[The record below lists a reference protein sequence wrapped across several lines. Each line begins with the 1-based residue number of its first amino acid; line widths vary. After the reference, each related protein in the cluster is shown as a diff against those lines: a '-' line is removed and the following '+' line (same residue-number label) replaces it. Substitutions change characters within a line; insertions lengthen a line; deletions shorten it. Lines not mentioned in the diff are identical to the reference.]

1 MTRRGWLLFITLGV
15 FWGMPYLFIRVAVT
29 DFDPIVVAFGRTAIA
44 TLLLL
49 PLALKARALKPLLPS
64 WKILLLY
71 TAVEI
76 IGPWVL
82 LGHAETRLN
91 SSTTGL
97 LIAMVPMVA
106 AIILTVSGHDRLDFR
121 RSAGLLLGLVGVALL
136 VGLDIKFDDLIAV
149 GQIIMV
155 VIGYAIGPIIV
166 SRKLSHLPSIGVVTA
181 SLAIAAVVYLPF
193 AIFLWPAQIT
203 ARAAGSVVVLAV
215 VCTAAAFLV
224 MFALIAEAGPA
235 RMTLITYINPVVA
248 ILLGALILD
257 EPITV
262 GLAIGF
268 PLIIIGS
275 ILGTWR
281 SAAPPD
287 SAVTRTD
294 AVEAAGETAD
304 ESNVR

>member
-49 PLALKARALKPLLPS
+49 PLALKARALKPLLPY

-136 VGLDIKFDDLIAV
+136 VGLDIKVDDLIAV

-166 SRKLSHLPSIGVVTA
+166 SRKLSHLPSIGVVTG

>member
-29 DFDPIVVAFGRTAIA
+29 DFDPIVVAFGRTALA

-49 PLALKARALKPLLPS
+49 PLALKARALKPLLPY

-136 VGLDIKFDDLIAV
+136 VGFDIKFDDLIAV
-149 GQIIMV
+149 GQILMV

-166 SRKLSHLPSIGVVTA
+166 SRKLSHLPSIGVVTG
-181 SLAIAAVVYLPF
+181 SLAIAAVAYLPF
-193 AIFLWPAQIT
+193 AIFLWPSEIT

-215 VCTAAAFLV
+215 ICTAAAFLV

-248 ILLGALILD
+248 IVLGALILN

-281 SAAPPD
+281 SAPPPD
-287 SAVTRTD
+287 SAVTPTD
-294 AVEAAGETAD
+294 AVEPAD

>member
-1 MTRRGWLLFITLGV
+1 
-15 FWGMPYLFIRVAVT
+15 
-29 DFDPIVVAFGRTAIA
+29 
-44 TLLLL
+44 LL
-49 PLALKARALKPLLPS
+49 PY

-106 AIILTVSGHDRLDFR
+106 AIILTVSGQDRLDFR
-121 RSAGLLLGLVGVALL
+121 RGAGLLLGLIGVALL

-149 GQIIMV
+149 GQIILV

-166 SRKLSHLPSIGVVTA
+166 SRKLSHLPSIGVVTG
-181 SLAIAAVVYLPF
+181 SLAIAAVAYLPF
-193 AIFLWPAQIT
+193 ALFLWPSEIT

-215 VCTAAAFLV
+215 ICTAAAFLV

-268 PLIIIGS
+268 PLIIAGS

-281 SAAPPD
+281 SASPPD
-287 SAVTRTD
+287 SAASSR
-294 AVEAAGETAD
+294 EAIEPAD
-304 ESNVR
+304 QPNIR

>member
-1 MTRRGWLLFITLGV
+1 MTRRGWLLFLTLGV

-49 PLALKARALKPLLPS
+49 PLALKARALRPLLPH

-82 LGHAETRLN
+82 LGHAEQRLN

-106 AIILTVSGHDRLDFR
+106 AIILTVTGHDRLDLR
-121 RSAGLLLGLVGVALL
+121 RSAGLLLGLIGVALL
-136 VGLDIKFDDLIAV
+136 VGLDLEFDDLIAI
-149 GQIIMV
+149 GQLLLV

-166 SRKLSHLPSIGVVTA
+166 SRKLSQLPSIGVVTG
-181 SLAIAAVVYLPF
+181 SLAIAAVAYLPF
-193 AIFLWPAQIT
+193 AVFLWPAQIT

-268 PLIIIGS
+268 PLIILGS

-281 SAAPPD
+281 SASPPD
-287 SAVTRTD
+287 TAAVTTSTD
-294 AVEAAGETAD
+294 AVEPAD

>member
-106 AIILTVSGHDRLDFR
+106 AIILTVSGQDRLDFR
-121 RSAGLLLGLVGVALL
+121 RGAGLLLGLIGVALL

-149 GQIIMV
+149 GQIILV

-166 SRKLSHLPSIGVVTA
+166 SRKLSHLPSIGVVTG
-181 SLAIAAVVYLPF
+181 SLAIAAVAYLPF
-193 AIFLWPAQIT
+193 ALFLWPSEIT

-215 VCTAAAFLV
+215 ICTAAAFLV

-268 PLIIIGS
+268 PLIIAGS

-281 SAAPPD
+281 SASPPD
-287 SAVTRTD
+287 SAASSR
-294 AVEAAGETAD
+294 EAIEPAD
-304 ESNVR
+304 QPNIR

>member
-1 MTRRGWLLFITLGV
+1 MTRRGWLLFLTLGV

-29 DFDPIVVAFGRTAIA
+29 DFDPVVVAFGRTAIA

-49 PLALKARALKPLLPS
+49 PLALKARALRPLLPY

-82 LGHAETRLN
+82 LGHVEQRLN

-106 AIILTVSGHDRLDFR
+106 AIILTVTGHDRLDLR
-121 RSAGLLLGLVGVALL
+121 RSAGLLLGLIGVALL
-136 VGLDIKFDDLIAV
+136 VGLDLEFDDLLAI
-149 GQIIMV
+149 GQLLLV

-166 SRKLSHLPSIGVVTA
+166 SRKLSHLPSIGVVTG
-181 SLAIAAVVYLPF
+181 SLAIAAVAYLPF
-193 AIFLWPAQIT
+193 AVFLWPAQIT

-268 PLIIIGS
+268 PLIILGS

-281 SAAPPD
+281 SAPPPD
-287 SAVTRTD
+287 TVVTTSTD
-294 AVEAAGETAD
+294 AVEPAD

>member
-49 PLALKARALKPLLPS
+49 PLALKARALKPLLPY

-121 RSAGLLLGLVGVALL
+121 RSAGLLLGLVGVGLL
-136 VGLDIKFDDLIAV
+136 VGIDIKFDDLIAV

-166 SRKLSHLPSIGVVTA
+166 SRKLSHLPSIGVVTG
-181 SLAIAAVVYLPF
+181 SLAIAAVAYLPF

-215 VCTAAAFLV
+215 ICTAAAFLV

-235 RMTLITYINPVVA
+235 RMTLDHLHQSGGGHSPRRPHPRRAHHRRPRHRIPTDHHRFNPRHLA
-248 ILLGALILD
+248 QRRTARLGCHLHRR
-257 EPITV
+257 
-262 GLAIGF
+262 G
-268 PLIIIGS
+268 
-275 ILGTWR
+275 R
-281 SAAPPD
+281 AAD
-287 SAVTRTD
+287 
-294 AVEAAGETAD
+294 ETAD